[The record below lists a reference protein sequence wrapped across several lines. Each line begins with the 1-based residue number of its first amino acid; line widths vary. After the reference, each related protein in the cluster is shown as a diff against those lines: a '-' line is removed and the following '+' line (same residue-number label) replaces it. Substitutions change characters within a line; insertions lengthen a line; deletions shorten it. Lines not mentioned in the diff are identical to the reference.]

1 MKNEI
6 ARNERRTS
14 RRRLAQRGS
23 RRAAATVEF
32 ALCLPVVF
40 TLFFGA
46 VEMSRLNAVR
56 NTIDNAAYEGAR
68 RAILPGATKAK
79 VDAKA
84 NTILTAGSIR
94 RARITMNPP
103 IVRSSTPRVTV
114 TIEVRMDENSWVAP
128 IYSKGLR
135 LRRSCTLSRELALG
149 N

>member
-1 MKNEI
+1 MKKHI
-6 ARNERRTS
+6 APNQHRNARRGV
-14 RRRLAQRGS
+14 AQHGS

-40 TLFFGA
+40 ALFFGA

-103 IVRSSTPRVTV
+103 IVLSSTPRVTV
-114 TIEVRMDENSWVAP
+114 TIEVQMDENSWVAP